1 MKITMEPSSSS
12 MLSRAGS
19 TALNASKTAGVQVLK
34 GAALGIGVAVTA
46 LVIKH
51 FAPKTWNALRSDA
64 KVEPKP
70 EGA

>member
-1 MKITMEPSSSS
+1 
-12 MLSRAGS
+12 
-19 TALNASKTAGVQVLK
+19 VQVLK